1 MRLCH
6 LKATIGRENV
16 NKFTL
21 DKSTKLWYIILM
33 NDNKLNPLTMNWMTH
48 AEHEARRD
56 KLTRWTNP
64 TLWALL
70 TQHGAAKPEHTD
82 SWWND
87 WAANNPQPEA
97 HALGGFDFV
106 KPMMASLT
114 GIVRGARPIEKD

>member
-1 MRLCH
+1 
-6 LKATIGRENV
+6 
-16 NKFTL
+16 
-21 DKSTKLWYIILM
+21 M
-33 NDNKLNPLTMNWMTH
+33 NENKLDPNNESHWMTH
-48 AEHEARRD
+48 AEHEARRN

-70 TQHGAAKPEHTD
+70 TQHGAPKPARTD

-97 HALGGFDFV
+97 QGLAAV
-106 KPMMASLT
+106 NVCKSMMDSIK